1 MEKYTFRGQEYD
13 VEEMSA
19 GCCVSAVMEAHPG
32 WTREDAEKAT
42 FQIYHGFGIT
52 LKMWPTRSQRIET
65 LRMELLNAYA
75 SGSAQN
81 AESKR
86 NEMARLEAMTDEGWD
101 KAQADYL
108 LNGYSDAELLA
119 QAKETKT
126 QEIEQYDTSSAVNG
140 FKLNGTV
147 VWLDKATRVGLMNS
161 TEITKNRGGKTTD
174 LWLGEVKLTLDCDKV
189 IELLGGIEMYALECY
204 NTTARHKAEVQE
216 LKTVKEVEAY
226 DIKEG
231 YPEQLSISV

>member
-1 MEKYTFRGQEYD
+1 MSKISFVRTVIPSEEFKEKETLGKMTFL
-13 VEEMSA
+13 
-19 GCCVSAVMEAHPG
+19 HL
-32 WTREDAEKAT
+32 DAEKEE
-42 FQIYHGFGIT
+42 
-52 LKMWPTRSQRIET
+52 KS
-65 LRMELLNAYA
+65 NAYYCVECTYD
-75 SGSAQN
+75 SGVTT
-81 AESKR
+81 E
-86 NEMARLEAMTDEGWD
+86 EEARTEYATWKQTQYAMLLE
-101 KAQADYL
+101 
-108 LNGYSDAELLA
+108 
-119 QAKETKT
+119 QAKREKLHD
-126 QEIEQYDTSSAVNG
+126 IAVLDTSSAVNG

-231 YPEQLSISV
+231 YPEQLTIEV